1 MPDFFSTVLTGQRA
15 TPPALP
21 NRTLQQGHVQAVTF
35 DIAPGAVVAATD
47 RLFLCRLPK
56 GARVVGGVF
65 EVTNVFG
72 SASTNGKIRT
82 ETTDNVFAGA
92 NAFNLATAGQWV
104 IDRIARGL
112 DYVGK
117 SRDGV
122 EGYEQVYVEVQTVTS
137 GVTTGRIRGVIQYVT

>member
-1 MPDFFSTVLTGQRA
+1 MSSYFSTVLAGQRA
-15 TPPALP
+15 NPPSLP
-21 NRTLQQGHVQAVTF
+21 NRTLQQGHVQAVSF
-35 DIAPGAVVAATD
+35 DIAPNANVAVGD

-72 SASTNGKIRT
+72 AASTNGKIRT
-82 ETTDNVFAGA
+82 ETTDNVFAGP
-92 NAFNLATAGQWV
+92 NAFLLQAAAPWV

-112 DYVGK
+112 EYVGK

-122 EGYEQVYVEVQTVTS
+122 EGYELVYVEVQAVTS
-137 GVTTGRIRGVIQYVT
+137 PVTTGRIRGVIQYVT

>member
-21 NRTLQQGHVQAVTF
+21 NRTFQQGHVQAVTF
-35 DIAPGAVVAATD
+35 DLAPGANIAVGD

-56 GARVVGGVF
+56 GARVVGGVI

-82 ETTDNVFAGA
+82 ETTDNVFAGP
-92 NAFNLATAGQWV
+92 NAFLLQAVAPWA
-104 IDRIARGL
+104 IDRVGRGV

-122 EGYEQVYVEVQTVTS
+122 EGYELVYVEVQAVTS
-137 GVTTGRIRGVIQYVT
+137 PVTTGRIRGVIQYVT

>member
-1 MPDFFSTVLTGQRA
+1 MPDFFSSVLAGQRA
-15 TPPALP
+15 TPPTLP

-35 DIAPGAVVAATD
+35 DLAPGAAVAVGD

-65 EVTNVFG
+65 EVTNTFG
-72 SASTNGKIRT
+72 SSTTNGKIRT
-82 ETTDNVFAGA
+82 ETTDNVFAGSG
-92 NAFNLATAGQWV
+92 AFNLAAVGQWV

-122 EGYEQVYVEVQTVTS
+122 EGYEMVYVEVQNVTS
-137 GVTTGRIRGVIQYVT
+137 PVTTGRIRGVILYVT

>member
-1 MPDFFSTVLTGQRA
+1 MPDFFSSVLTGQRA

-21 NRTLQQGHVQAVTF
+21 NRTLQQGHVQAATF
-35 DIAPGAVVAATD
+35 DLAPGANIAVGD

-72 SASTNGKIRT
+72 AASTNGRIRT
-82 ETTDNVFAGA
+82 ETTNDVFAGP
-92 NAFNLATAGQWV
+92 NQFNLAAVGQWV
-104 IDRIARGL
+104 IDRVARGL

-117 SRDGV
+117 SRDNV
-122 EGYEQVYVEVQTVTS
+122 EGYELVFVDVQAVTS
-137 GVTTGRIRGVIQYVT
+137 PVTTGRIRGVILYVT

>member
-1 MPDFFSTVLTGQRA
+1 MPDFYSTVLTGQRA

-35 DIAPGAVVAATD
+35 DIAPGVNVAVGD

-65 EVTNVFG
+65 DVTNAFG
-72 SASTNGKIRT
+72 SATSNGKLRT
-82 ETTDNVFAGA
+82 ETTDNVFFGA
-92 NAFNLATAGQWV
+92 NALLLSNAGFYS

-117 SRDGV
+117 SRDGI
-122 EGYEQVYVEVQTVTS
+122 EGYELVYVEVQAVTS
-137 GVTTGRIRGVIQYVT
+137 PVTTGRIRGVIQYVT